1 MKLTNEKEGRRGT
14 LNLRRFTT
22 NCLIRVIVH
31 VYTGNSLDPL
41 ELSLTVT
48 LILITLTKN
57 HVFNRKSIKG
67 IIFFV

>member
-1 MKLTNEKEGRRGT
+1 MKLTNEKEGRRGA

-22 NCLIRVIVH
+22 NCLIRIIVH
-31 VYTGNSLDPL
+31 VYNSLDPL